1 MKKKEVVLE
10 MRRIKKVRAIPGTL
24 IVSVKWQDGGVNL
37 IDMSPVV
44 MRSAPLRHLQDH
56 RLFAKIKK
64 IAYGCGV
71 GWPGGLGYGADTLN
85 ALAQRQ
91 YKKSMKYMK
100 RFYNSATAG
109 APTA

>member
-1 MKKKEVVLE
+1 MKNKDVFPE
-10 MRRIKKVRAIPGTL
+10 MRSIKKVRAIPGTL

-37 IDMSPVV
+37 IDMTPVV
-44 MRSAPLRHLQDH
+44 MKSAVLQHLKDPN
-56 RLFAKIKK
+56 LFAKIKK

-100 RFYNSATAG
+100 RFYNPATAG